1 MTADHTT
8 VYAGAAQWRATAA
21 GARDCGLFRMAGG
34 SGAWEALGRGLPEDV
49 EVRYIAVRPDD
60 RDVVYAGT
68 HLGPYRSAD
77 GGATWESLN
86 IPGPETVVWSIL
98 LHPTDPDVLYVGTQ
112 NRTILRTADGG
123 RSWRKLEVGRP
134 EGLVE
139 MTFPL
144 RVVRLALDAADPD
157 TVYAAFEVGGVV
169 RSRDG
174 GETWASCNAGLLA
187 LAREERLKS
196 RILSDTDTE
205 GMMDSH
211 ALAVSPVDGGR
222 LWLANRMGLFTSADR
237 GESWEEFGIG
247 RFSPLTY
254 ARDVQVSRH
263 DPATM
268 YAALSVAAVSDEG
281 SLYRSRDGGESWSRF
296 DRGVAM
302 RSTLM
307 IIAQSPESPDRVWCA
322 TRRGQV
328 LGTTDGGATWREHRL
343 PEGVEGVYALA
354 CT

>member
-1 MTADHTT
+1 MAKQSM
-8 VYAGAAQWRATAA
+8 VYAGAAQWRATAE
-21 GARDCGLFRMAGG
+21 GARDCGLFRMADG
-34 SGAWEALGRGLPEDV
+34 SGEWEALGRGLPEDV
-49 EVRYIAVRPDD
+49 EVRYITVRPGDAS
-60 RDVVYAGT
+60 VVYAGS
-68 HLGPYRSAD
+68 HLGPYRSTD
-77 GGATWESLN
+77 GGDSWESLN

-98 LHPTDPDVLYVGTQ
+98 QHPTDPDVLYVGTQ
-112 NRTILRTADGG
+112 NCTILRTADGG

-134 EGLVE
+134 EGLVQ

-144 RVVRLALDAADPD
+144 RVVRLALDPASPD

-174 GETWASCNAGLLA
+174 GETWESCNAALLE

-196 RILSDTDTE
+196 RILSDTDAE

-211 ALAVSPVDGGR
+211 SLAVSPVNGGR
-222 LWLANRMGLFTSADR
+222 VWLANRMGLFISGDR
-237 GESWEEFGIG
+237 GRSWEEFGIG

-263 DPATM
+263 DPRTM

-281 SLYRSRDGGESWSRF
+281 SLYRSRDGGETWSRF
-296 DRGVAM
+296 DHGVSM
-302 RSTLM
+302 NSTLM
-307 IIAQSPESPDRVWCA
+307 IIAESPASPDRVWCA

-328 LGTTDGGATWREHRL
+328 IGTTDGGATWREHHL
-343 PEGVEGVYALA
+343 PKGVEGVYALA